1 MGINFKTL
9 KWLEKNIDKKN
20 LSMGVIGRQD
30 LNLKESEKKN
40 FDKIYFDK
48 NNKYADSFLKNKFN
62 LSKLVSFDK
71 SNYEECDV
79 VLNFENDFDYNEKF
93 DIFFDGGSLQH
104 IYNIPKAINNIIKLT
119 KINGKIIHTV
129 TFNNFQGFGLYQ
141 ISPELLSSVY
151 SEKNGFSDTSL
162 YLVTNLNDK
171 YWYRIKSLGNGEY
184 FHFNTNDQL
193 SVYLVTT
200 KKSEVKKIEVN
211 QKFYLKSNLS
221 KNNYLKEK
229 LINFYL
235 YLKII
240 FLSIFNNFF
249 LKFDKKLDKEKIE

>member
-20 LSMGVIGRQD
+20 LSMAVIGRQS
-30 LNLKESEKKN
+30 LNLKESEKKKI
-40 FDKIYFDK
+40 DQIYFDEQ
-48 NNKYADSFLKNKFN
+48 NVYADYLLKKKFN
-62 LSKLVSFDK
+62 LSKLISFDK

-79 VLNFENDFDYNEKF
+79 VINFENNFDYNEKF

-141 ISPELLSSVY
+141 ISPELLSSIY
-151 SEKNGFSDTSL
+151 SEKNGFSNTSL

-171 YWYRIKSLGNGEY
+171 YWYRIKSLDIGEY

-193 SVYLVTT
+193 SIYLVTT
-200 KKSEVKKIEVN
+200 KKSEVEKIEVN

-229 LINFYL
+229 FINFYL

-240 FLSIFNNFF
+240 LLSIFTNFF
-249 LKFDKKLDKEKIE
+249 LKFDKKLKKEKIE

>member
-20 LSMGVIGRQD
+20 LSMAVIGRQN
-30 LNLKESEKKN
+30 LNLKESEKKKI
-40 FDKIYFDK
+40 DKIYFDEK
-48 NNKYADSFLKNKFN
+48 NDYAYFFLKNKFN

-71 SNYEECDV
+71 NNYEDCDV
-79 VLNFENDFDYNEKF
+79 VLDFENDFDYNEKF

-141 ISPELLSSVY
+141 ISPEILSSIY

-162 YLVTNLNDK
+162 YLVNNLNDK
-171 YWYRIKSLGNGEY
+171 YWYRIQSLDIGENYY
-184 FHFNTNDQL
+184 FNSNQQL
-193 SVYLVTT
+193 SIYSVTT
-200 KKSEVKKIEVN
+200 KKRVVEKIQVN
-211 QKFYLKSNLS
+211 QKFYLKSNLR
-221 KNNYLKEK
+221 KKNYLKDK
-229 LINFYL
+229 LINLYL

-240 FLSIFNNFF
+240 FLSVFDSFF
-249 LKFDKKLDKEKIE
+249 LKFDKKLKKEKIE